1 MHLVPNVPKILGY
14 REVYP
19 DDSSA
24 REKCRRGQKALG
36 EKCQLNIKIPSATG
50 AEGWVGLETSRK
62 SIKGKGRI

>member
-14 REVYP
+14 SGVYP
-19 DDSSA
+19 DDSPA

-36 EKCQLNIKIPSATG
+36 EKCQLSTKIPSATG

-62 SIKGKGRI
+62 SINGKGWI